1 MPHCLSLRTFPSSR
15 SRHQARFRA
24 KAGPKVHVET
34 KGRATPKQRASP
46 PTCVRNPRALG
57 LAPQEI
63 APRDCPKRLPQEIA
77 PRDRSLWAQK
87 KSSNQPSSSKPSPLT
102 SWNPGPSG
110 CQLPET
116 RWSGIFRGPPAALF
130 GPPTV
135 GGGWRSSPAPS
146 VVWEE
151 ESCTSCAR
159 LASRS
164 RPTISAPAIRHGA
177 IFLACDKIKIDRCLV
192 NQLATPEGSIGD
204 WPAPLPG
211 AATASGIVAT
221 TEAQRSTCSASCCAA
236 WAAPW
241 HRTI

>member
-57 LAPQEI
+57 
-63 APRDCPKRLPQEIA
+63 PKRLPQEIA